1 MEKLARQIRVALTV
15 AALIWLPSLCAPPLR
30 AASQLSPASPALV
43 SAAALG
49 TNLIVNGDAESGAG
63 STDGS
68 IVFVPGWDRVGNWA
82 TVVQYGSPAGF
93 PAASSA
99 GPANR
104 GANFFAGGPDI
115 NGQGVSYLTQSID
128 VSSLQ
133 SRIVSGTLS
142 YVLQGYFGGYATDDD
157 YAGIKVYFLTACG
170 QLPEISSAQ
179 AGPVT
184 AADRGN
190 VTGLLSRRTTGTIP
204 AATRCILVNLDFNRF
219 SGTGTYNDGYADNLS
234 LVLGGAAMLPI
245 VSR

>member
-1 MEKLARQIRVALTV
+1 MRLALTV
-15 AALIWLPSLCAPPLR
+15 ATLIWLSLFGARLVR
-30 AASQLSPASPALV
+30 AESQLGHASSALV
-43 SAAALG
+43 STAALG

-68 IVFVPGWDRVGNWA
+68 IVSVPGWDRVGNWA

-93 PAASSA
+93 PAVSSA

-115 NGQGVSYLTQSID
+115 NGQSVSYLTQSID
-128 VSSLQ
+128 ISSLQ

-142 YVLQGYFGGYATDDD
+142 YALQGYFGGYASDAD
-157 YAGIKVYFLTACG
+157 YAGIKIFFLTACG

-190 VTGLLSRRTTGTIP
+190 VTGLLSRTATGTIP

-219 SGTGTYNDGYADNLS
+219 SSAGTYNDGYADNLS
-234 LVLGGAAMLPI
+234 LVLGGAAMLPTL
-245 VSR
+245 SR

>member
-1 MEKLARQIRVALTV
+1 MEKLARQIRAALTV
-15 AALIWLPSLCAPPLR
+15 AALIWLSSLCAPPLR

-128 VSSLQ
+128 ISSLQ

-142 YVLQGYFGGYATDDD
+142 YVLQG
-157 YAGIKVYFLTACG
+157 
-170 QLPEISSAQ
+170 
-179 AGPVT
+179 
-184 AADRGN
+184 
-190 VTGLLSRRTTGTIP
+190 
-204 AATRCILVNLDFNRF
+204 
-219 SGTGTYNDGYADNLS
+219 
-234 LVLGGAAMLPI
+234 
-245 VSR
+245 